1 MGNTLR
7 RERFKSGT
15 ALPIDRHQL
24 IRERLQRDGR
34 VLASELA
41 VEFGLS
47 EDSVRRDLREMAA
60 AGECQRVYGGAIAM
74 SSNGRPIGERSREHV
89 DRKVRLAQSAVRLAQ
104 SAVRLIQG
112 GQLVF
117 LDASTT
123 NLAVAQ
129 VLPEDI
135 GLTIATNSP
144 AIAAALVGR
153 EDLRV
158 ILIGGTLDHHVG
170 GTLGTAALLD
180 IQQMRPDICFLG
192 ICSIDALAGVGA
204 SQAEDAAFKRQLVAI
219 SGAIVAVVTNEK
231 LGTGAPFTIAPLAE
245 ITHLVVEA
253 DAEPT
258 HLQHLAEAGTSL
270 TDAGI
275 NILRAD

>member
-1 MGNTLR
+1 MSTALR

-34 VLASELA
+34 VLAADLA

-47 EDSVRRDLREMAA
+47 EDSIRRDLRELAA
-60 AGECQRVYGGAIAM
+60 AGACQRVYGGAIAM
-74 SSNGRPIGERSREHV
+74 SNPGRPIRERSQEHV
-89 DRKVRLAQSAVRLAQ
+89 DRKVRLART
-104 SAVRLIQG
+104 AVRLIQG

-170 GTLGTAALLD
+170 GSLGTAALLD
-180 IQQMRPDICFLG
+180 IQQMRPDLCFLG
-192 ICSIDALAGVGA
+192 VCSIDAEAGVGA
-204 SQAEDAAFKRQLVAI
+204 SQAEDAAFKRQLVTI

-253 DAEPT
+253 DAEPAQ
-258 HLQHLAEAGTSL
+258 LKRLAEAGASLTDAGASL

-275 NILRAD
+275 SIIRAD

>member
-15 ALPIDRHQL
+15 ALPIDRHQF

-89 DRKVRLAQSAVRLAQ
+89 DRKVRLAQ